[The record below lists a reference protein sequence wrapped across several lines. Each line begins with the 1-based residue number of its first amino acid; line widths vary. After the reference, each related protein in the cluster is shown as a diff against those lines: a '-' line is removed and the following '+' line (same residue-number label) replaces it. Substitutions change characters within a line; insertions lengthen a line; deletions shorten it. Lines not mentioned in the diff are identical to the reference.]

1 MRGDNIMKKEI
12 EKPMNGS
19 MTPNLEEMKKH
30 AGGMRNMETN
40 KELKEK
46 KGKIPDPIQYD
57 E

>member
-1 MRGDNIMKKEI
+1 MKKEI

>member
-1 MRGDNIMKKEI
+1 MMKKES

-19 MTPNLEEMKKH
+19 MVQNLEEMKKH

-46 KGKIPDPIQYD
+46 KGKCPDPIQYD
-57 E
+57 D